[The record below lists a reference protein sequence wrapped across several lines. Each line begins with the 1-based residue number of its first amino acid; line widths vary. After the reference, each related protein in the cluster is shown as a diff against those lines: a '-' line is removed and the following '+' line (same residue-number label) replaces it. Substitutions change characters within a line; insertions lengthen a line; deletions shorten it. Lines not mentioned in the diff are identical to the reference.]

1 LAGGEPVTNIFEQ
14 PWLLL
19 IVAGV
24 VFLAVA
30 FFRNLLPARRG
41 WLFWLLPIVIAIS
54 AFAIDFLV
62 ETDKEKIEAVLA
74 KACKAVE
81 NEDIESAEP
90 LIWKNYSDSIHPTKQ
105 ILLNHF
111 QLHLSGPVIEKI
123 VPAIVSLDIKPSNAT
138 LVFTARVMFDPK
150 GPVYEYR
157 KTPMLFKAQA
167 DLIKEADAWFFSRT
181 EILTIDLQPAGWKY
195 MEDNPTEIFN

>member
-1 LAGGEPVTNIFEQ
+1 MWNIFET

-24 VFLAVA
+24 VFIGLAIFRGLLPPKRAWAFWFLPVAVA
-30 FFRNLLPARRG
+30 
-41 WLFWLLPIVIAIS
+41 IA

-62 ETDKEKIEAVLA
+62 ETDKEKIETVLA

-111 QLHLSGPVIEKI
+111 QLRLSEPVIEKI
-123 VPAIVSLDIKPSNAT
+123 VPAIVSLDIKPPNAT

-157 KTPMLFKAQA
+157 KMMLFKAQA
-167 DLIKEADAWFFSRT
+167 DLIKEGDAWFFSRA

-195 MEDNPTEIFN
+195 MEGNPAEIFN

>member
-1 LAGGEPVTNIFEQ
+1 MWNIFEQ

-24 VFLAVA
+24 VFLVVA
-30 FFRNLLPARRG
+30 FFRNLLPPKWA
-41 WLFWLLPIVIAIS
+41 WVFWLLSVAIAI
-54 AFAIDFLV
+54 AALAIDFLV

-74 KACKAVE
+74 KACRAVE

-90 LIWKNYSDSIHPTKQ
+90 LIWKNYSDSIHSTKQ

-111 QLHLSGPVIEKI
+111 QLRLSEPVIEKI
-123 VPAIVSLDIKPSNAT
+123 VPAIVSLDIKPPNAT
-138 LVFTARVMFDPK
+138 IVFTARVMFDPK

-157 KTPMLFKAQA
+157 KIMLFKAQA
-167 DLIKEADAWFFSRT
+167 DLIKEGDTWFFSKA

-195 MEDNPTEIFN
+195 MEGNPAEIFN